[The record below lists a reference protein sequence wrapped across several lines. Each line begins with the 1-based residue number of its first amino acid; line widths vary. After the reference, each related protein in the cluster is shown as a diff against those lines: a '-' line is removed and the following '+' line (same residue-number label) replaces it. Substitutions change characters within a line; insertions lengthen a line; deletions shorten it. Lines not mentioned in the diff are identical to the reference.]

1 MFNGEKLKNC
11 FYEHGYYS
19 KDVGEAIGLSPVI
32 MSKRVKGE
40 MEFRRNEIEA
50 IIKLLKLTPD
60 EVMFYFFT

>member
-1 MFNGEKLKNC
+1 MFNGERLKDC

-19 KDVGEAIGLSPVI
+19 KDVCEKIGIEPVV
-32 MSKRVKGE
+32 MSRRIKGQTEFKRD
-40 MEFRRNEIEA
+40 EIEA